1 MHILE
6 AKRELFYFYP
16 PSKTPCKAP
25 KAFRMNLR
33 SLLSI
38 SLMLLTLNLAAQEAA
53 EEAPK
58 EKKEKEAKEPR
69 EKKPRPEFYDHKLP
83 SIYVGGGQ
91 LSLLADDISKGLK
104 PYNSTNWRWG
114 MYAGLEHRT
123 WSALGFSLGFMYGQ
137 LSDNERSPISYE
149 NRNVE
154 TTFMQLDLHIKVYL
168 DNNLFINRAS
178 KFSPYLFGGVGYILN
193 FTPKADL
200 LDAEGRQYHY
210 WEDGRIMD
218 RPKSPED
225 LGQAR
230 PLEMDR
236 KYETELTESYTSDGT
251 PGQTYSKNAITFP
264 FGIGLRYKFSNAF
277 YADIKATYHWTLTD
291 YLDNYKNGSQT
302 DHYIFTSV
310 GVGYNIAAKKPKK
323 EPTQFDAIDFLAL
336 ENGDDDGDGVK
347 NINDLC
353 AGTPAGVKVDEFG
366 CPKDGD
372 KDGVPDYRDLE
383 GNSAADA
390 IVNRQGVTIDED
402 ALQRDT
408 VAVNRDVRYLAFP
421 SIQGKPAK
429 SLYSTDE
436 PETYRRASSL
446 GDFAVVDRD
455 GDGFISADEI
465 TWAIDAFFEGELD
478 FNANKLHDLIDFF
491 FEQ

>member
-1 MHILE
+1 
-6 AKRELFYFYP
+6 
-16 PSKTPCKAP
+16 
-25 KAFRMNLR
+25 MNLK

-38 SLMLLTLNLAAQEAA
+38 SLMLLSFNLSAQEAGT
-53 EEAPK
+53 EAPK

-69 EKKPRPEFYDHKLP
+69 EKKPRPEFYNHKLP

-91 LSLLADDISKGLK
+91 LSLLADDISKDLK

-114 MYAGLEHRT
+114 LYAGLEHRT

-137 LSDNERSPISYE
+137 LSDNERSPIAIE

-168 DNNLFINRAS
+168 DNNLIINRAS
-178 KFSPYLFGGVGYILN
+178 KFSPYLFGGVGYVVN
-193 FTPKADL
+193 FTPMADL
-200 LDAEGRQYHY
+200 RDAEGNQYYY

-218 RPKSPED
+218 RAKSPED

-230 PLEMDR
+230 SLEMDR
-236 KYETELTESYTSDGT
+236 KYETELSESYTEDGSV
-251 PGQTYSKNAITFP
+251 GQTYSRNAVTFP
-264 FGIGLRYKFSNAF
+264 FGVGLRYKFSNAI
-277 YADIKATYHWTLTD
+277 YADVKATYHWSLTD
-291 YLDNYKNGSQT
+291 YLDNFSRGGSQT
-302 DHYIFTSV
+302 DHYLFTSV
-310 GVGYNIAAKKPKK
+310 GIGYNIAAKKQKK

-353 AGTPAGVKVDEFG
+353 AATPAGVKVDEFG

-372 KDGVPDYRDLE
+372 GDGVADYRDLE

-390 IVNRQGVTIDED
+390 VVNAQGVTVDEES
-402 ALQRDT
+402 LVRDT

-429 SLYSTDE
+429 SMYSTEE

>member
-1 MHILE
+1 
-6 AKRELFYFYP
+6 
-16 PSKTPCKAP
+16 
-25 KAFRMNLR
+25 MNLR
-33 SLLSI
+33 TLLSI
-38 SLMLLTLNLAAQEAA
+38 SLMLVTFNLAAQEAA
-53 EEAPK
+53 DEAPSK

-69 EKKPRPEFYDHKLP
+69 EKKPRPEFYNHKLP

-114 MYAGLEHRT
+114 VYAGLEHRT

-137 LSDNERSPISYE
+137 LSDNERSPVIME

-154 TTFMQLDLHIKVYL
+154 TSFMQIDMHVKVYL
-168 DNNLFINRAS
+168 DNNLIINRAS
-178 KFSPYLFGGVGYILN
+178 RFSPYLFGGVGYIVD

-225 LGQAR
+225 LGLAR

-236 KYETELTESYTSDGT
+236 DYETELKEAYTEDGSV
-251 PGQTYSKNAITFP
+251 GETYDRNALMFP
-264 FGIGLRYKFSNAF
+264 FGVGLRYKFSNAF
-277 YADIKATYHWTLTD
+277 YADVKATYHWSLSD
-291 YLDNYKNGSQT
+291 YLDNFSRPGSQT
-302 DHYIFTSV
+302 DHYLFTSV
-310 GVGYNIAAKKPKK
+310 GIGYNIAAKKKQK
-323 EPTQFDAIDFLAL
+323 EPSQFDMIDFLAI
-336 ENGDDDGDGVK
+336 EQGDDDGDGVK
-347 NINDLC
+347 NIHDLC

-372 KDGVPDYRDLE
+372 GDGVPDYRDLE

-390 IVNRQGVTIDED
+390 VVDAAGVTIDEEG
-402 ALQRDT
+402 LTRDT

-429 SLYSTDE
+429 SLYSTEE
-436 PETYRRASSL
+436 PETYRRSSSL
-446 GDFAVVDRD
+446 GDFAMVDRD

-478 FNANKLHDLIDFF
+478 FNASKLHDLIDFF

>member
-1 MHILE
+1 MRLTTILCFTF
-6 AKRELFYFYP
+6 LF
-16 PSKTPCKAP
+16 SSA
-25 KAFRMNLR
+25 
-33 SLLSI
+33 SLL
-38 SLMLLTLNLAAQEAA
+38 AQEAT
-53 EEAPK
+53 EADSKK
-58 EKKEKEAKEPR
+58 EKKEKVAKEPK
-69 EKKPRPEFYDHKLP
+69 EKKPRPDFYNHKLP

-91 LSLLADDISKGLK
+91 LSLLADDISRDLK

-114 MYAGLEHRT
+114 LYAGLEHRT

-137 LSDNERSPISYE
+137 LSDNERSPVILE

-154 TTFMQLDLHIKVYL
+154 TTFMQIDMHIKVYL

-178 KFSPYLFGGVGYILN
+178 RFSPYLFGGVGYVVN
-193 FTPKADL
+193 FTPMADL
-200 LDAEGRQYHY
+200 LDAESRQYHY

-218 RPKSPED
+218 RPKNPED

-230 PLEMDR
+230 PLQLDR
-236 KYETELTESYTSDGT
+236 DYETELTESYTEDGSV
-251 PGQTYSKNAITFP
+251 GKTYDQNALTFP
-264 FGIGLRYKFSNAF
+264 FGVGLRYKFSNAF
-277 YADIKATYHWTLTD
+277 YADVKATYHWSLTD
-291 YLDNYKNGSQT
+291 YLDNFERGGSQT
-302 DHYIFTSV
+302 DHYLFTSV
-310 GVGYNIAAKKPKK
+310 GIGYNIAAKKPKK

-347 NINDLC
+347 NIQDLC
-353 AGTPAGVKVDEFG
+353 AATPAGAKVDEFG

-372 KDGVPDYRDLE
+372 GDGVPDYRDLE

-390 IVNRQGVTIDED
+390 VVDAAGVTIDEE
-402 ALQRDT
+402 ALGRDT

-429 SLYSTDE
+429 SLYSLDE
-436 PETYRRASSL
+436 PETYRKASTL
-446 GDFAVVDRD
+446 GDFEVVDRD